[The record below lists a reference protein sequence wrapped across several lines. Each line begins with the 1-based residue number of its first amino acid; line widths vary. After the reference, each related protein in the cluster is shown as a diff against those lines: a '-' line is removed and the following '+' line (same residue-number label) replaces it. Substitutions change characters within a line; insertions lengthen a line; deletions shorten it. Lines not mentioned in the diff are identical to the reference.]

1 MCTGTYEH
9 SHLTKKDTKGKRG
22 NPLKAGGFP
31 TKLLDQTQQVC
42 FEQKEEEKVIW
53 EMITEHSSNP
63 FTDLKC

>member
-42 FEQKEEEKVIW
+42 FEQKEEGE
-53 EMITEHSSNP
+53 N
-63 FTDLKC
+63 L